1 MRKSWLLIL
10 VMIVFAISSVCVY
23 ANVTFAGKDTT
34 TKGNWST
41 KYGKNGVILFAVK
54 DQTDM
59 KDITKFDDGKNN
71 RWDWAN
77 PTDDARGL
85 TTIADA
91 KKRMGTCM
99 YNNPTGVITIE
110 TKLDNYQATLFVIDW
125 DSTARIEEVTGFQ
138 GAKAPEKADATVQN
152 PEFNAGVYYKWLVT
166 GKDPFKIQIAHKG
179 GANWVISGLF
189 IDKVEGS
196 AVKSSEKLSSTWGSI
211 KTDN

>member
-1 MRKSWLLIL
+1 MRKSWLLGLIIL
-10 VMIVFAISSVCVY
+10 VFALSIVSVY
-23 ANVTFAGKDTT
+23 ANVTFNGKDTT
-34 TKGNWST
+34 TKGNWTT
-41 KYGKNGVILFAVK
+41 KYGKNGAILFAAK

-59 KDITKFDDGKNN
+59 KDITKFDDGKNQ

-85 TTIADA
+85 TTITDPN
-91 KKRMGTCM
+91 KRMGTCM

-110 TKLDNYQATLFVIDW
+110 TKLDSYQATLFVIDW
-125 DSTARIEEVTGFQ
+125 DSTARIEELTGFQ
-138 GAKAPEKADATVQN
+138 GAKAPDKPDAIVQN

-166 GKDPFKIQIAHKG
+166 GKDPFKIQIVHKG

-196 AVKSSEKLSSTWGSI
+196 AVQPSEKLTSTWGGI
-211 KTDN
+211 KAEN